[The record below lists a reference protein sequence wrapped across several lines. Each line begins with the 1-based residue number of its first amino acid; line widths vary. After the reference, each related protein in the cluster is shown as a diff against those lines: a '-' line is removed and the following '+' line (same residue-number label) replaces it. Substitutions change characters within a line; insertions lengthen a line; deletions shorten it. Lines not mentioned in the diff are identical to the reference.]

1 MTKSGTVCKL
11 GDVVLVEVP
20 FTDSAQVKLRP
31 ALVLFEEFN
40 NVVVAGITSNRN
52 MKGIVITEQEGLLTD
67 SVIKINYIFTVAGQK
82 IRKLLVSLSEEKR
95 DSVRREIG
103 KKLGL
108 VPENCTGE

>member
-1 MTKSGTVCKL
+1 MTKSGIVYKF

-31 ALVLFEEFN
+31 ALVLFEELD

-52 MKGIVITEQEGLLTD
+52 MKGIIITEQEGLVTD
-67 SVIKINYIFTVAGQK
+67 SVIKINYIFTVAKQK
-82 IRKLLVSLSEEKR
+82 IKKLLISLSEEKKEF
-95 DSVRREIG
+95 VRKEIR

-108 VPENCTGE
+108 